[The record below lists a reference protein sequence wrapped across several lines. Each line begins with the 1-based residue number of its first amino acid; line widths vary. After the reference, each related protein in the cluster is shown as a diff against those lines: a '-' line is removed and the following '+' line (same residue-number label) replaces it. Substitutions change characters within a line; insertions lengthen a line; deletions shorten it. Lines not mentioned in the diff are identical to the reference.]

1 MNIWHDIDPA
11 EITPEDFT
19 AVVEIP
25 RGSSCKYELDKKTG
39 LVRLDRVL
47 YTATHYPANYGFIPR
62 TLADDG
68 DPLDVLVLCTESL
81 YPLTLVRVAPIGAM
95 RMIDSGKL
103 DDKII
108 AVPFSDPTYLGVK
121 SMDELPPHVLAEIRH
136 FFTVYKQLENK
147 QTAVREMLS
156 REEAVEIIRTCI
168 RQYSEA
174 FSEKTEARQL

>member
-1 MNIWHDIDPA
+1 MNIWHDISPKRITKDKFYA
-11 EITPEDFT
+11 VIEISK
-19 AVVEIP
+19 
-25 RGSSCKYELDKKTG
+25 GGKNKYELDKETG
-39 LVRLDRVL
+39 MLKLDRVL
-47 YTATHYPANYGFIPR
+47 FTSTHYPANYGFIPR

-147 QTAVREMLS
+147 QTAVREMFS